1 MAIEEHKV
9 VVEQELM
16 QKVIVQV
23 LRNQAAIM
31 DYITRQPFLK
41 PTTGG
46 ATIIPAFV
54 EMRITEDLIS
64 ELED

>member
-1 MAIEEHKV
+1 MPIEEHKV

-23 LRNQAAIM
+23 LTNQKLILATCHLEGIDDIIDNAIE
-31 DYITRQPFLK
+31 
-41 PTTGG
+41 
-46 ATIIPAFV
+46 ATD
-54 EMRITEDLIS
+54 ELIS